1 MRIETSRLLH
11 YFLPRLRKRTQVVK
25 GKVWRD
31 GKNGEIHVDWGEM

>member
-1 MRIETSRLLH
+1 MRIETSRLPH
-11 YFLPRLRKRTQVVK
+11 YFLSRLRKRTQVVK

>member
-31 GKNGEIHVDWGEM
+31 GKNGEINVDWGEM